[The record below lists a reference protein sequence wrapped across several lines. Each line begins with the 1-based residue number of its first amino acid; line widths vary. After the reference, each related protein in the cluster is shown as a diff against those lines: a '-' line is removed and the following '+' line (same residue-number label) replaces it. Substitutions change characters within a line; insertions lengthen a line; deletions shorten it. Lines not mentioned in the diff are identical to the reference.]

1 MKPSGCSAWPL
12 SWLRLRRGL
21 GIWLLMMSYAGLAW
35 GWDQPQQIT
44 SHQQPMRSLSL
55 PSDWSAGEWARQRG
69 IQGTQ
74 VQRGSDG
81 RQFLSFRADDSQ
93 WQQLQAQCDP
103 TNPLAA
109 QCLSDSCQSIQSLN
123 LAGTLP
129 EGGQGWLTPKA
140 PDLKTILA
148 GRPDSCSANREAM
161 PWDGSLPAGA
171 DPACW
176 SLQLAR
182 PCQSEETPA
191 EYLKPHWRPN
201 QLVVLLPNDGASGG
215 VSVSDF
221 ADSQGLQVLEVTEL
235 KSTGDR
241 LVRLLRPA
249 GSSATLDSLVDLL
262 GSAQSVLGVQ
272 KDVVYFT
279 LDSHAAAT
287 TINTTT
293 VPDSTAFDEG
303 AEGAEGSAAA
313 GEEVANEGVTVSSAV
328 ESMSTAYAD
337 PLEVFNYGPA
347 LTAAARLSPR
357 YSGARV
363 KLAVID
369 TGVDVGHP
377 ELRHAVVEQ
386 TDFSGRGYSADA
398 HGTGVAAII
407 AGARGNGIGASGV
420 APGVDIYSFKA
431 CHPRQQGA
439 LASQCWSSSLIKALD
454 EAISRDIPLINMS
467 LGGPPS
473 PLMERLIKAAAARG
487 ILVLAAAGNGGPNAR
502 PVYPAAWPDSLAV
515 TAVDADR
522 QLYANANRGAYV
534 RVAAPGVDVITAGPD
549 NGQPMLSG
557 TSMAT
562 AHASGIAALLLQIN
576 PAARAADLAR
586 LLERHSHDLGIQ
598 GTDVEYGAGLVD
610 ACDAARDLTELAGLT
625 DLDDLCG
632 GGL

>member
-1 MKPSGCSAWPL
+1 MKPLGRSPWPSL
-12 SWLRLRRGL
+12 W
-21 GIWLLMMSYAGLAW
+21 IWLLMMLYAGLAW
-35 GWDQPQQIT
+35 SWDQPQQIK

-55 PSDWSAGEWARQRG
+55 PGDWVAGEWARQRG
-69 IQGTQ
+69 IQGAQ

-81 RQFLSFRADDSQ
+81 RQFVSFRADEGQ
-93 WQQLQAQCDP
+93 WQQLQGQCDP

-123 LAGTLP
+123 LMGTLP
-129 EGGQGWLTPKA
+129 EGGQGWLTPRA

-148 GRPDSCSANREAM
+148 GRPDSCPANREAL
-161 PWDGSLPAGA
+161 PWDGSLPAGT

-201 QLVVLLPNDGASGG
+201 QLVVLLPSDGTNGG
-215 VSVSDF
+215 ISVSDF

-249 GSSATLDSLVDLL
+249 GSSATLDGLVDLL
-262 GSAQSVLGVQ
+262 GSVQSVLGVQ

-279 LDSHAAAT
+279 LDSHATAT

-293 VPDSTAFDEG
+293 APGSTIS
-303 AEGAEGSAAA
+303 EGAEGSVKAEGADA
-313 GEEVANEGVTVSSAV
+313 KEGVTVSTAV
-328 ESMSTAYAD
+328 ESISAAYGD
-337 PLEVFNYGPA
+337 PLELFNYGPT
-347 LTAAARLSPR
+347 LTGAAQLTPR
-357 YSGARV
+357 YSGAQV

-369 TGVDVGHP
+369 TGIDVSHP

-420 APGVDIYSFKA
+420 APGVEIYSFKA
-431 CHPRQQGA
+431 CQPRQPGG
-439 LASQCWSSSLIKALD
+439 LAAQCWSSSLIKALD

-502 PVYPAAWPDSLAV
+502 PVYPAAWPESLAV
-515 TAVDADR
+515 TAVDAER
-522 QLYANANRGAYV
+522 QLYANANRGDYV
-534 RVAAPGVDVITAGPD
+534 QIAAPGVDVITAGPG

-562 AHASGIAALLLQIN
+562 AHASGIAALLLQVN
-576 PAARAADLAR
+576 PQARAADLAR
-586 LLERHSHDLGIQ
+586 MLELHSHDLGIE
-598 GTDVEYGAGLVD
+598 GRDAEYGAGLVD
-610 ACDAARDLTELAGLT
+610 ACGTARDLADLGELSGL
-625 DLDDLCG
+625 DELCG